1 MDKITV
7 IIVDDHPIFRQG
19 VADSFTLEP
28 DIEVIA
34 QAESGEEGLQL
45 IHSLQPRVAILD
57 INLPGMNGQQITRQI
72 IAEKLSTRVILLTA
86 YAETGQKI
94 QGMQQGAAAFCT
106 KDIQPDLL
114 ASVVRLVAQGKYWID
129 NRQFEPNEIRKIL
142 EKGLAEELLETF
154 EAGRVTEPLSTREM
168 EILTCITRGMSN
180 KEIANK
186 LGISHQTVK
195 NHVTAILHKLG
206 VNDRTQATILAIQYG
221 WVRLT
226 E

>member
-129 NRQFEPNEIRKIL
+129 NRQFEANDIRKIL
-142 EKGLAEELLETF
+142 DKGLAEELLETF
-154 EAGRVTEPLSTREM
+154 EVGRVTEPLSTREM

-180 KEIANK
+180 KEIATK

>member
-1 MDKITV
+1 VDKITV